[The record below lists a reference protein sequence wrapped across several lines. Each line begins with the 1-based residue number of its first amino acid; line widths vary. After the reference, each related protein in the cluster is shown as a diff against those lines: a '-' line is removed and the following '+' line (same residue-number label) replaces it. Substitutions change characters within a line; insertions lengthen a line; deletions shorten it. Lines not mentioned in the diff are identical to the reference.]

1 MDHIIRD
8 INLQR
13 TGQDYLEALTAT
25 ASSVYE
31 SAKMEG
37 QYEEEIMQ
45 LRNSKCREYA
55 LWAGGARGYALES
68 GMAVA

>member
-37 QYEEEIMQ
+37 QYEEEIMFPA
-45 LRNSKCREYA
+45 S
-55 LWAGGARGYALES
+55 
-68 GMAVA
+68 